1 MKKVVLAYSGGLDTS
16 CIVRWLKDQG
26 YEVICFMADLGQG
39 LHPSLGPSFKGVGR
53 PTPLG
58 LKGIGRSTPLGLG
71 HGEDLEAIEAR
82 ALAAGASKVYL
93 KDLQD
98 EFVQDFCMPALKA
111 NAVYEG
117 KYLLATALGR
127 PLIAKYLVE
136 IAHKEK
142 ATAIAHGCTGKGNDQ
157 VRLEVGVGI
166 LDPKLEI
173 IAPVRIWEFK
183 SREEEI
189 EYAKMRNIPIDVTKK
204 KPYSIDRNIWGIS
217 IEAGVL
223 ENLEQEPPEDVYMI
237 TKSPTLQASYPKY
250 IEIYFKKGVPKKID
264 GKSYKLKTLINH
276 LNEVGGLYGVGR
288 SDLVENR
295 LVGIKSREIYEAPAA
310 TILHIAHKELEALV
324 LDRESSHFKEI
335 ISLKYSELVYNGL
348 WYSPLKEALDSFVNA
363 SQKHVSGTIKL
374 KLFKGN
380 CVAVARKSAHS
391 LYKREL
397 STYGK
402 EDKFDQKLAEG
413 FIKIWGMPYKR

>member
-1 MKKVVLAYSGGLDTS
+1 
-16 CIVRWLKDQG
+16 
-26 YEVICFMADLGQG
+26 MADLGQG
-39 LHPSLGPSFKGVGR
+39 LGQ
-53 PTPLG
+53 
-58 LKGIGRSTPLGLG
+58 
-71 HGEDLEAIEAR
+71 GEDLEAIESR
-82 ALAAGASKVYL
+82 AFAAGSSKVYI

-98 EFVQDFCMPALKA
+98 EFVEDYVLPALQA
-111 NAVYEG
+111 NAIYEG

-127 PLIAKYLVE
+127 PLIAKYLVQ

-142 ATAIAHGCTGKGNDQ
+142 ADTIAHGCTGKGNDQ
-157 VRLEVGVGI
+157 VRIEVAAGI
-166 LDPKLEI
+166 LDPQLNI
-173 IAPVRIWEFK
+173 IAPVRTWEFK

-189 EYAKMRNIPIDVTKK
+189 EYAKRHNIPIDVTKK

-223 ENLEQEPPEDVYMI
+223 EDLTQEPPEDAYMI
-237 TKSPTLQASYPKY
+237 TKSPTAQASYPKY
-250 IEIYFKKGVPKKID
+250 IEVYFEKGVPKKID
-264 GKSYKLKTLINH
+264 GKVYKLKSLINQ
-276 LNEVGGLYGVGR
+276 LNEVGGAYGVGR
-288 SDLVENR
+288 SDMVENR

-324 LDRESSHFKEI
+324 LDRELAHFKDI
-335 ISLKYSELVYNGL
+335 ISLKYSDLVYNGL
-348 WYSPLKEALDSFVNA
+348 WFSPLKEALDSFVK
-363 SQKHVSGTIKL
+363 STQKQVTGAIKL

-380 CVAVARKSAHS
+380 CVAVGRRSTHS
-391 LYKREL
+391 LYKKEL

>member
-1 MKKVVLAYSGGLDTS
+1 MKKIVLAYSGGLDTS
-16 CIVRWLKDQG
+16 CAVRWLKEQG
-26 YEVICFMADLGQG
+26 HEVVCFVADLGQG
-39 LHPSLGPSFKGVGR
+39 LR
-53 PTPLG
+53 E
-58 LKGIGRSTPLGLG
+58 
-71 HGEDLEAIEAR
+71 GEDFQALEAR
-82 ALAAGASKVYL
+82 ALAAGAAKVYI

-98 EFVQDFCMPALKA
+98 EFVQDFVLPALKA
-111 NAVYEG
+111 NAIYEG

-142 ATAIAHGCTGKGNDQ
+142 ASAVAHGCTGKGNDQ
-157 VRLEVGVGI
+157 VRFEVTVGI
-166 LDPKLEI
+166 LDQKLEI
-173 IAPVRIWEFK
+173 IAPVRDWEFK

-189 EYAKMRNIPIDVTKK
+189 EYAHMHNIPIDVSKK

-223 ENLEQEPPEDVYMI
+223 ENLEQEPPEDAYLI
-237 TKSPTLQASYPKY
+237 TKSPTQISTYPKY
-250 IEIYFKKGVPKKID
+250 IEVYFEKGAPNKID
-264 GKSYKLKTLINH
+264 GKTYKLKSLINH

-288 SDLVENR
+288 MDLVENR

-310 TILHIAHKELEALV
+310 TILYAAHKELESLV
-324 LDRESSHFKEI
+324 LDRELAHFKEI
-335 ISLKYSELVYNGL
+335 ISLKYSELVYYGL
-348 WYSPLKEALDSFVNA
+348 WYSPLKEALDSLVT
-363 SQKHVSGTIKL
+363 STQKQVSGSIKL

-380 CVAVARKSAHS
+380 CIPVGRKSPYS
-391 LYKREL
+391 LYKKEL

-402 EDKFDQKLAEG
+402 GDKFDHNYASG

>member
-1 MKKVVLAYSGGLDTS
+1 MKKIVLAYSGGLDTS
-16 CIVRWLKDQG
+16 CAVRWLKERG
-26 YEVICFMADLGQG
+26 FEVVCFVADLGQG
-39 LHPSLGPSFKGVGR
+39 LGE
-53 PTPLG
+53 
-58 LKGIGRSTPLGLG
+58 
-71 HGEDLEAIEAR
+71 GEDFQAIEAR
-82 ALAAGASKVYL
+82 ALAAGASKVYI

-98 EFVQDFCMPALKA
+98 EFVQDFVMPALKA
-111 NAVYEG
+111 NAIYEG

-142 ATAIAHGCTGKGNDQ
+142 ALAIAHGCTGKGNDQ
-157 VRLEVGVGI
+157 VRFEVTVGI

-173 IAPVRIWEFK
+173 IAPVRDWEFK

-189 EYAKMRNIPIDVTKK
+189 EYAHMYNIPIDVSKK

-223 ENLEQEPPEDVYMI
+223 ENLEQEPPEDAYLI
-237 TKSPTLQASYPKY
+237 TKSPTKDTTYPKY
-250 IEIYFKKGVPKKID
+250 LEVYFEKGVPKKID
-264 GKSYKLKTLINH
+264 GKTYKLKSLINH

-288 SDLVENR
+288 MDLVENR

-310 TILHIAHKELEALV
+310 TILYTAHKELESLV
-324 LDRESSHFKEI
+324 LDRELAHFKEI
-335 ISLKYSELVYNGL
+335 ISLKYSELVYYGL
-348 WYSPLKEALDSFVNA
+348 WYSPLKEALDSFVN
-363 SQKHVSGTIKL
+363 STQKQVSGSIKL
-374 KLFKGN
+374 KLFKGS
-380 CVAVARKSAHS
+380 CIPAGRKSPYS
-391 LYKREL
+391 LYKKEL

-402 EDKFDQKLAEG
+402 GDKFDQKLAEG